1 MAKLDFKDKWV
12 LITGASSG
20 LGRAIALH
28 LARKEKAHLVITAR
42 STPRLEQLKKEIQSW
57 GNTRIHI
64 ITADLSQAAEV
75 DNLFNRAIEIARL
88 DAVINNAGFTFY
100 GKARIADLETF
111 EKIMAVNFKAVMNLT
126 LRFLAYFEQRGTGAI
141 LNITSEA
148 GLLPTPFQTV
158 YSASKHAA
166 QVFTEGLRM
175 ENRKSPVV
183 ISSFAP
189 GGIATELLAKSGLD
203 KKHGLHSPFNMNV
216 EKAARLAVR
225 TLKKK
230 KFVSV
235 PGFVNN
241 LILLLTRMFPR
252 KWVAAVSEMVYR
264 P

>member
-1 MAKLDFKDKWV
+1 MVKLNFNDKWV

-20 LGRAIALH
+20 LGRAIALYM
-28 LARKEKAHLVITAR
+28 AQKEKAHLVITAR
-42 STPRLEQLKKEIQSW
+42 RTQHLEQLKKEIHSS
-57 GNTRIHI
+57 GNTKVRILS
-64 ITADLSQAAEV
+64 ADLSQASEV
-75 DNLFNRAIEIARL
+75 NNLFNKAIELADIY
-88 DAVINNAGFTFY
+88 AVINNAGFTFY
-100 GKARIADLETF
+100 GKAGIADLETF
-111 EKIMAVNFKAVMNLT
+111 EKIIAVNLRALMTLS
-126 LRFLAYFEQRGTGAI
+126 LRFLAYFEQKGEGAI

-166 QVFTEGLRM
+166 QVFSEGLRM
-175 ENRKSPVV
+175 ENRKSNVV

-216 EKAARLAVR
+216 EKAAKLAVKAF
-225 TLKKK
+225 KKK

-235 PGFVNN
+235 PGLINN
-241 LILLLTRMFPR
+241 LILLLARLFPR
-252 KWVAAVSEMVYR
+252 KWVAAVSEKIYR

>member
-1 MAKLDFKDKWV
+1 MAKLDFREKWV

-28 LARKEKAHLVITAR
+28 MAGKEKAHLIITAR
-42 STPRLEQLKKEIQSW
+42 RTRQLEQLQKEIQSS
-57 GNTRIHI
+57 GDTRVRM
-64 ITADLSQAAEV
+64 ITADLSQPREV
-75 DNLFNRAIEIARL
+75 DELFNRAIEIADL
-88 DAVINNAGFTFY
+88 YAVINNAGFTFY
-100 GKARIADLETF
+100 GKAGIADLGTF
-111 EKIMAVNFKAVMNLT
+111 DKIMAVNFQAVMNLT
-126 LRFLAYFEQRGTGAI
+126 LHFLAYFQQKGEGAI

-166 QVFTEGLRM
+166 QVFTEGLCM

-216 EKAARLAVR
+216 EKAARLAVE

-252 KWVAAVSEMVYR
+252 KWVAAVSARVYR